1 MIAPFN
7 GLVDR
12 STRMTSERPEPRVY
26 FVGAG
31 PGAADLL
38 TLRAVRV
45 LGRADF
51 VLHDA
56 LVETSVLELAPHAA
70 RIAVGKRAQRP
81 STAQRFINKMLVDC
95 ARKASCVVRLK
106 GGDPSIFGRL
116 DEEMQA
122 LRTAGIAFEV
132 VPGITAASAAAAE
145 LQASLTLRG
154 VARAVTF
161 ITPCV
166 CDVHDDATW
175 TPAIDSLRA
184 GGSLG
189 VYMAGRHIA
198 ATAERLIQSG
208 LSASTPIA
216 VLESVSLA
224 DSRHWLGTLA
234 TAAVSPPEA
243 GSGPVVLLI
252 GKALRGAF
260 ERSNEHT
267 AAVAQAA

>member
-1 MIAPFN
+1 
-7 GLVDR
+7 
-12 STRMTSERPEPRVY
+12 MTEVHTAEPRVY

-38 TLRAVRV
+38 TLRAVHV
-45 LGRADF
+45 LARADV

-56 LVETSVLELAPHAA
+56 LVDEGVLALASQA
-70 RIAVGKRAQRP
+70 RLIPVGKRAHSP
-81 STAQRFINKMLVDC
+81 STAQRFINKTLVAC
-95 ARKASCVVRLK
+95 GRKVSCVVRLK

-122 LRTAGIAFEV
+122 LRAAGISFEV
-132 VPGITAASAAAAE
+132 VPGITATSAAAAE

-161 ITPCV
+161 LTPCV
-166 CDVHDDATW
+166 CDEHDDATW

-198 ATAERLIQSG
+198 ATAQRLMADGQ
-208 LSASTPIA
+208 LASTPIA
-216 VLESVSLA
+216 VLESVSLI

-234 TAAVSPPEA
+234 TAAVSPPEV
-243 GSGPVVLLI
+243 GNGPVVLLI
-252 GKALRGAF
+252 GEALRGAL
-260 ERSNEHT
+260 ERSSEHDPVMAY
-267 AAVAQAA
+267 AA

>member
-1 MIAPFN
+1 MKQHQP
-7 GLVDR
+7 
-12 STRMTSERPEPRVY
+12 PRVH

-31 PGAADLL
+31 PGAIDLL
-38 TLRAVRV
+38 TLRAARI
-45 LGRADF
+45 LAQADV

-56 LVETSVLELAPHAA
+56 LVEPAVLALADQAHL
-70 RIAVGKRAQRP
+70 IAVGKRAHQP
-81 STAQRFINKMLVDC
+81 STAQRFINKTLVDC
-95 ARKASCVVRLK
+95 AHKASCVVRLK

-122 LRTAGIAFEV
+122 LRDAGIAFEV

-145 LQASLTLRG
+145 LQVSLTLRG

-175 TPAIDSLRA
+175 GPAIDSLRA

-198 ATAERLIQSG
+198 ATAQRLIESG
-208 LSASTPIA
+208 CLAQTPIA
-216 VLESVSLA
+216 VLENASLPA
-224 DSRHWLGTLA
+224 TRHWLGTLA
-234 TAAVSPPEA
+234 SAAASPPNIGA
-243 GSGPVVLLI
+243 GPVMLLI
-252 GKALRGAF
+252 GEALRGAL
-260 ERSNEHT
+260 ERSDQLDAGMKR
-267 AAVAQAA
+267 AA